1 MEPRHY
7 YKELQYPEDLLW
19 YIQEETSLLGI
30 VNAYFTVHG
39 KKHSKINQEAKQKI
53 YPNNKFFYNICPS
66 HQNSPNLYSF
76 YVDEDKKLFYCLGC
90 GTAGSVFEFI
100 MNCYQI
106 DINEATEVLGSILNL
121 IEANLLPEK
130 LKEISKELKQHY
142 GKQDQWIEK
151 SREKTQYLTTRVD
164 TYLQKNHLENINIR
178 KTANRLCCSDE
189 FIEKRYHILLRQQHP
204 KEKIKIESIPKFQ

>member
-1 MEPRHY
+1 
-7 YKELQYPEDLLW
+7 
-19 YIQEETSLLGI
+19 
-30 VNAYFTVHG
+30 
-39 KKHSKINQEAKQKI
+39 
-53 YPNNKFFYNICPS
+53 
-66 HQNSPNLYSF
+66 
-76 YVDEDKKLFYCLGC
+76 
-90 GTAGSVFEFI
+90 

-106 DINEATEVLGSILNL
+106 DINETTEVLGSILNL
-121 IEANLLPEK
+121 IEANLLPKK
-130 LKEISKELKQHY
+130 LKKIYDELKQHY
-142 GKQDQWIEK
+142 GKQEQLIEK